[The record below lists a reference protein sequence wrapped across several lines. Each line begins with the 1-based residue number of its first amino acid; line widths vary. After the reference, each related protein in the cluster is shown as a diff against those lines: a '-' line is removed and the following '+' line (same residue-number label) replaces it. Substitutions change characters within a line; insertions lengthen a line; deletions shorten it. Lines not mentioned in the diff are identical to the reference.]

1 MSQIPAQP
9 PTVYFT
15 VKLYELKLL
24 SEPLTSM
31 KTGKVSDANTI
42 KLDQHAIHICYR
54 AALCRKLVAQ
64 GKRNRQAPQKEAT
77 TL

>member
-1 MSQIPAQP
+1 MPQIPAQP

-31 KTGKVSDANTI
+31 KTDRSI
-42 KLDQHAIHICYR
+42 KLDQHAIHVCYR
-54 AALCRKLVAQ
+54 AALCRKLA
-64 GKRNRQAPQKEAT
+64 A
-77 TL
+77 